1 MGAPLSTGDKKTKS
15 HLLRSAGVS
24 APSLAQRESYRLV
37 TPYPSTDSA
46 LLQLLSRSLGRPREN
61 IREFQREAD
70 EFSEDEASGHKS
82 TVVIKDTLEWR
93 CELI

>member
-15 HLLRSAGVS
+15 HLLRSAGVMS
-24 APSLAQRESYRLV
+24 APSAAQRESYRLV

-46 LLQLLSRSLGRPREN
+46 LLQLLSRSLGQPREN

-70 EFSEDEASGHKS
+70 EFNEDEASGHKS
-82 TVVIKDTLEWR
+82 TVVIKDTLE
-93 CELI
+93 